1 MSFKMQFLD
10 MTFAKFISSFRQ
22 IEEWKIIDRAV
33 VILQSFVKEGIM
45 NKVFLMLYLE
55 NKF

>member
-1 MSFKMQFLD
+1 

-22 IEEWKIIDRAV
+22 IEEWKIIDRAI

>member
-22 IEEWKIIDRAV
+22 IEEWKIIDRAI